1 MVIWLAQLVDKNPQ
15 WSTTKKEI
23 PFPMHPSTTTCWL
36 PENTTLGLCT
46 GFHKIVTK
54 INFSSGAIPREALFR
69 VKYTEEKVDQQSTY
83 DLTGDKSSSE
93 TIHHPWIEMEI
104 AMVSLATNMKTH
116 IRYTLSI

>member
-1 MVIWLAQLVDKNPQ
+1 
-15 WSTTKKEI
+15 
-23 PFPMHPSTTTCWL
+23 MHSSYTTCWL

-46 GFHKIVTK
+46 GFHKIVSK
-54 INFSSGAIPREALFR
+54 INFSSGAIPRGALFR
-69 VKYTEEKVDQQSTY
+69 VKEKVDQQSTY

-104 AMVSLATNMKTH
+104 AMVSLATNMKAH